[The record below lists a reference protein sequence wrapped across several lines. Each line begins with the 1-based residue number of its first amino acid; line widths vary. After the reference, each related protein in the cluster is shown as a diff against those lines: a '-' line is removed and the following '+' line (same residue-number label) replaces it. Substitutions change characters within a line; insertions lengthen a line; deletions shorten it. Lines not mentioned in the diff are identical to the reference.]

1 MYAARKAAAR
11 KIQDAVRS
19 WLARR
24 RFLAMRHA
32 ATVLQASDT
41 LMLVKIIQNEDF
53 NLSLALEM
61 EVLFI
66 RAVLQ
71 GLE

>member
-1 MYAARKAAAR
+1 
-11 KIQDAVRS
+11 
-19 WLARR
+19 
-24 RFLAMRHA
+24 MRHA